1 MGRGALFY
9 LLPGDGVGLV
19 ATADEEL
26 TVTEEFMLVVIAVIY
41 YLI

>member
-1 MGRGALFY
+1 MGRGALFC

-19 ATADEEL
+19 TAEDQYL
-26 TVTEEFMLVVIAVIY
+26 SVTEEFMLVVIAVIY